1 MACSDSHSASDAAFV
16 PVHGPARRGPQPAGE
31 ALRALPMAI
40 VYFTDRCNS
49 RCISC
54 DHWRHGQRDMRLD
67 ELAGQLPSLA
77 ALGTRVVLVSG
88 GEPLL
93 NPQWEAMAR
102 LLRGQGLRLWL
113 LSAGLA
119 LAKQA
124 DAVAEL
130 FESVTVSLDGSSRR
144 SYAAIRGVDAFD
156 AVCLGVLEAVQ
167 RGVPVSLRVTVQ
179 RANHTELS
187 RLVQLARE
195 LGASGISFLA
205 ADSGSTQAFG
215 RAPQA
220 DAGSDIALRRE
231 DLPALAAAL
240 DTLEREHAEDFA
252 SGFIAEPPAKLR
264 RLLDHARA
272 TCGEGAFPPVR
283 CNAPAFSAVL
293 EADGALRPC
302 FFIPGP
308 PGLPSPLAQALNA
321 PAMLALRAD
330 IQAGRRP
337 ECERCV
343 CAKWRDPDQ
352 VDWP

>member
-1 MACSDSHSASDAAFV
+1 MACSDAAFV
-16 PVHGPARRGPQPAGE
+16 PVHGPARQGPQPAGE
-31 ALRALPMAI
+31 PLPALPLAI

-54 DHWRHGQRDMRLD
+54 DHWRHGQRDMGLD
-67 ELAGQLPSLA
+67 ELAAQLPSLA
-77 ALGTRVVLVSG
+77 ALGSRVVLVSG

-113 LSAGLA
+113 LTAGLA
-119 LAKQA
+119 LAKHA

-167 RGVPVSLRVTVQ
+167 RGVPVNLRVTVQ

-187 RLVQLARE
+187 ALVTLARE
-195 LGASGISFLA
+195 LGASSISFLA
-205 ADSGSTQAFG
+205 ADVTTTQAFG
-215 RAPQA
+215 RTAPA
-220 DAGSDIALRRE
+220 ASGEGIALRPE
-231 DLPALAAAL
+231 DLPGLAAEL
-240 DTLEREHAEDFA
+240 DRLERKHAEGFA
-252 SGFIAEPPAKLR
+252 SGFIAESPAKLR
-264 RLLDHARA
+264 RLLAHAQA
-272 TCGEGAFPPVR
+272 GCGQGAFPPVR
-283 CNAPAFSAVL
+283 CNAPEFSAVL

-308 PGLPSPLAQALNA
+308 PGPPPASLAQGLNT
-321 PAMLALRAD
+321 PAMQALRAD
-330 IQAGRRP
+330 IRGQRRP
-337 ECERCV
+337 ECARCV
-343 CAKWRDPDQ
+343 CAKWRDPGQ
-352 VDWP
+352 AEWP